1 MSTHKKHVGKACRT
15 VREAKGWTINRTAT
29 ESGLRAHQI
38 EGIEDGS
45 KSYTFDSLVQLCSV
59 MGISIIVDKVLA
71 YRPKPKPVAK
81 KKKVKRKKK

>member
-1 MSTHKKHVGKACRT
+1 MKTTHKKHVGKTCEAARI
-15 VREAKGWTINRTAT
+15 AKGWTINRTAT

-59 MGISIIVDKVLA
+59 LGITIEV
-71 YRPKPKPVAK
+71 YFGQKP
-81 KKKVKRKKK
+81 